1 MRCVQREVKVISNES
16 MKECGMTVH
25 ERGGFED

>member
-16 MKECGMTVH
+16 MKECWVAAH
-25 ERGGFED
+25 EYGSFEA